1 MSQTQTPPFETI
13 IYRPAEKIARITLN
27 SPAKRNAI
35 SLAMRDELTTALK
48 LAERND
54 EISVVLIDAVGPVFC
69 SGADITPPPVA
80 APGSK
85 AGYGGLPPGGVV
97 SEKLYDGWTDQTART
112 ILRDWFV
119 IWDLLKPVVCKV
131 QGPCLALGTELM
143 SMCDI
148 VFAADDARI
157 GYPPMRG
164 QSVPDTQYFPWKM
177 SMAHAK
183 YLQITGNSVTG
194 KEAAQMGWIAK
205 SFPRDE
211 LDDRVETEVRAMASI
226 SPDMLSANKYCTNMH
241 YEIMGFRTALYAGV
255 PWHTLSAS
263 YRPNAGEF
271 RRVAQEKGLKEAF
284 QWRDGAFE
292 DLGG

>member
-1 MSQTQTPPFETI
+1 MSDYENI
-13 IYRPAEKIARITLN
+13 LYRVQAKIARITLN
-27 SPAKRNAI
+27 RPEKRNAI
-35 SLAMRDELTTALK
+35 GLGMRDELIRALK
-48 LAERND
+48 LAERDD
-54 EISVVLIDAVGPVFC
+54 EVSLVLIDAAGPVFC
-69 SGADITPPPVA
+69 AGADITPSGA
-80 APGSK
+80 GTSADGYASYKPGS
-85 AGYGGLPPGGVV
+85 GGLPPGGVV

-148 VFAADDARI
+148 VFVADDARI
-157 GYPPMRG
+157 GYPAMRG
-164 QSVPDTQYFPWKM
+164 QSVPDTQYFPWKL

-194 KEAAQMGWIAK
+194 KEAAAMGWVAK
-205 SFPRDE
+205 SFPKDQ
-211 LDDRVETEVRAMASI
+211 LDDKVEIEVRAMASI
-226 SPDMLSANKYCTNMH
+226 SPDMLSANKYASNLH

-255 PWHTLSAS
+255 PWHTLAS
-263 YRPNAGEF
+263 KYRPNAGEF
-271 RRVAQEKGLKEAF
+271 RRVAQEQGLKEAF
-284 QWRDGAFE
+284 KWRDGAFK